1 MNYQY
6 LIYKRKF
13 FRLLKYIVLSMWAMV
28 TIFPLYW
35 TLVNSF
41 RTNRQIFR
49 SFSLFPESLANLNN
63 YKQIIELNNIPRA
76 FYNTATIT
84 MFSMVLLLFCTI
96 GIAFLISVYKF
107 RFAFAIQT
115 FFVLG
120 IMIPRLSV
128 LIPTYMNFNNMG
140 LLGMQYSLVL
150 CYAAFEMPM
159 AVFLLCGFI
168 RSLPHEVY
176 ESAIIDGC
184 NSPQLLTN
192 IVLPMSRNGIVTVI
206 IYTGVSVWNEYM
218 YAMIFLTNKAQK
230 TIPSVIASARTEY
243 VTEFGMLMAGVILTV
258 APIILIYSFLQDRI
272 ITGMAMGA
280 VKG

>member
-1 MNYQY
+1 MNYQQAI
-6 LIYKRKF
+6 LRRKI
-13 FRLLKYIVLSMWAMV
+13 FRVLKYLVLSLWATI

-35 TLVNSF
+35 TFINSF
-41 RTNRQIFR
+41 RTNPQIFR
-49 SFSLFPESLANLNN
+49 SFSLLPENLTYLDN
-63 YKQIIELNNIPRA
+63 YTAMIELNNIPRA
-76 FYNTATIT
+76 FYNTGT
-84 MFSMVLLLFCTI
+84 MTFFAMCLLLVCTI
-96 GIAFLISVYKF
+96 GVGFLISVYRFK
-107 RFAFAIQT
+107 FAFAIQT

-120 IMIPRLSV
+120 IVIPRLSV
-128 LIPTYMNFNNMG
+128 LIPTYMNFNDLG
-140 LLGMQYSLVL
+140 LLGMQYSLIL
-150 CYAAFEMPM
+150 AYTAFEMPI

-192 IVLPMSRNGIVTVI
+192 IVLPMSRNGLVTILI
-206 IYTGVSVWNEYM
+206 ITGVSVWNEYM
-218 YAMIFLTNKAQK
+218 YAMIFLTNRAYR

-258 APIILIYSFLQDRI
+258 APIILIYFFLQDKI
-272 ITGMAMGA
+272 ITGMSMGA